1 MFSGVLALLERSL
14 RVDARGW
21 TTHLARVGLMGAIYL
36 AVVQVQA
43 TAFVFGAPGLR
54 FFESIVYL
62 NLTFMT
68 LLGFGFFSTAITE
81 EKEEDTLGLMQMA
94 GINPLGILLGKVGGR
109 LLQSLLLVVV
119 QYPFTLLSITLGGVA
134 NSQVR
139 AAYVGLVAYLLWL
152 AGWGLLCST
161 ISRNSRAATRLMVLG
176 LVAYW
181 LLPYFAGQWYGSL
194 IRSGELV
201 SGTWQAW
208 LLNLVA
214 SSCVFLQTG
223 VIITTGGGGESPWSI
238 QAVTNSVGGLLC
250 LLLSW
255 AVFDRSTQSPSTEP
269 VSRGWLSKRQ
279 GRFRWLN
286 PGRPRLNP
294 FVWKDFHFAAG
305 GVANLL
311 VRLACYL
318 GLFGA
323 VWLLALSSG
332 GTQYVVQT
340 YLGFMVPLLP
350 FDASLLVS
358 RSLHDEKRGQT
369 LSALVMLPTSI
380 PFIVYSKLAGTLLGL
395 LPGLLCFLVTLFGTH
410 EGLEMLG
417 QLVFSSH
424 TDVSAM
430 QLAAMAYV
438 LSYLLVLPHL
448 SAAYAMLVRWGA
460 VPLAIGSLF
469 ALYIL
474 KSMVAGLMMMIL
486 MAGSGGSMGI
496 VAAIISAG
504 IFINVL
510 ICVGCH
516 LLVLYRFRKL
526 AER

>member
-1 MFSGVLALLERSL
+1 MFTGVLALLERSL

-21 TTHLARVGLMGAIYL
+21 ATHLARLGLMGAIYL

-68 LLGFGFFSTAITE
+68 LLGLGFFSTAITE

-109 LLQSLLLVVV
+109 LLQALLLIVV

-134 NSQVR
+134 GSQVR

-161 ISRNSRAATRLMVLG
+161 VSRNSRAATRLMVLG
-176 LVAYW
+176 LIAYW

-194 IRSGELV
+194 VRGGMLV

-208 LLNLVA
+208 LLNLA
-214 SSCVFLQTG
+214 SSSCVFLQTG
-223 VIITTGGGGESPWSI
+223 VILTTGGVESPWSI
-238 QAVTNSVGGLLC
+238 QAVTNPIGGALC

-255 AVFDRSTQSPSTEP
+255 AAFDRYTQSPSAEP
-269 VSRGWLSKRQ
+269 VSRGWLSRRR

-286 PGRPRLNP
+286 PGRPQLNP

-305 GVANLL
+305 GVANAL

-318 GLFGA
+318 GLFG
-323 VWLLALSSG
+323 VTWLLALSWG

-340 YLGFMVPLLP
+340 YLGFMVWLLP

-380 PFIVYSKLAGTLLGL
+380 PFIVYSKLAGALLGL
-395 LPGLLCFLVTLFGTH
+395 LPGLLCFLGTLFGTS
-410 EGLEMLG
+410 EGLEILG
-417 QLVFSSH
+417 SLVEFLQR
-424 TDVSAM
+424 DYGAM

-438 LSYLLVLPHL
+438 FSYLLLLPHL
-448 SAAYAMLVRWGA
+448 SAAYALLVRWGA
-460 VPLAIGSLF
+460 VPLAIGSIL
-469 ALYIL
+469 AIYTL
-474 KSMVAGLMMMIL
+474 KSMVLGVVMVLAV
-486 MAGSGGSMGI
+486 GSGGSMDFFAVILG
-496 VAAIISAG
+496 AG
-504 IFINVL
+504 IFVNIL
-510 ICVGCH
+510 ICAGCH
-516 LLVLYRFRKL
+516 LLVLRRFRKL